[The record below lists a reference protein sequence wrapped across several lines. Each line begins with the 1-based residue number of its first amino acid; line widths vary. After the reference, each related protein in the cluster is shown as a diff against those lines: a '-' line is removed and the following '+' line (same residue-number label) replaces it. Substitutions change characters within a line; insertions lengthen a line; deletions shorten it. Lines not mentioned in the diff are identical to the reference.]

1 MAEVTLTSS
10 SGTTRVFKEQ
20 EVSNLKSMGKA
31 DYVKADVS
39 NGTYIFYSNEGFNRN
54 GSGDHA
60 ILKPGPITPISHVNG
75 SYYCLPDNNE
85 GVILFAHP
93 NFGGNHEVK
102 VLLPYGYCCW
112 ELLELSAY

>member
-1 MAEVTLTSS
+1 MAEVTLISS
-10 SGTTRVFKEQ
+10 SGTTHVFKEQ
-20 EVSNLKSMGKA
+20 EVSNLKSVG
-31 DYVKADVS
+31 DYVQAEVIK
-39 NGTYIFYSNEGFNRN
+39 GTYIFYSNEGFNAD

-60 ILKPGPITPISHVNG
+60 ILKPGPITSISNVNG
-75 SYYCLPDNNE
+75 SFYCLPDDNE

-93 NFGGNHEVK
+93 NFGGHHQVK